1 MSEFRIELDVRWG
14 DVDSFGHVNNA
25 VFLAYLEECR
35 SQWMDSVPCHW
46 QDGDAGPVVANININ
61 YRRPIHWP
69 ERVAVTLKPA
79 SPGRSSI
86 KLESE
91 IRSAPAGE
99 GPKKGDNKKGDRENP
114 VLYADATVTLVW
126 IDKKSGESVP
136 LPGSIRDLAH
146 RA

>member
-1 MSEFRIELDVRWG
+1 MSEFSIELDVRWG

-35 SQWMDSVPCHW
+35 SRWMESVPCHW
-46 QDGDAGPVVANININ
+46 QEGDTGPVVANININ

-69 ERVAVTLKPA
+69 QRLVVTLKPD

-86 KLESE
+86 KLRSE
-91 IRSAPAGE
+91 LRGAAGKKRSEGE
-99 GPKKGDNKKGDRENP
+99 
-114 VLYADATVTLVW
+114 LFADASVTLVW

-136 LPGSIRDLAH
+136 LPTSLRELAH
-146 RA
+146 

>member
-1 MSEFRIELDVRWG
+1 MSEFRVELDVRWG
-14 DVDSFGHVNNA
+14 DVDAFGHVNNA

-35 SQWMDSVPCHW
+35 SEWMNSVPCHW
-46 QDGDAGPVVANININ
+46 QEAESGPIVANVNIN

-69 ERVAVTLKPA
+69 ARILVTLKPD

-91 IRSAPAGE
+91 IRSVPIDA
-99 GPKKGDNKKGDRENP
+99 KRKS
-114 VLYADATVTLVW
+114 VLYADSTVTLVW

-136 LPGSIRDLAH
+136 LPASIRELGQKG
-146 RA
+146 